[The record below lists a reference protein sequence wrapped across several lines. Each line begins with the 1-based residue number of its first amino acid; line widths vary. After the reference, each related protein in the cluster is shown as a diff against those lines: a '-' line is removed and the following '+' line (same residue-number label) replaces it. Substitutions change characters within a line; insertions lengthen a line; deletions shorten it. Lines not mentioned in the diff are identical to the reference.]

1 MRCGCLS
8 RVYWPRPAWGGSSS
22 SRCVA
27 RSAATDLAAL
37 DWARAPPAAPLG
49 SGPGS
54 AAAPPLGAAAQG
66 SSATPY
72 GKGHWVPPPLPPV
85 SEPAGLCSRR
95 PHCVLPPPSRQVSG
109 VKLRELLVWQL
120 ITGYKLR
127 ELEAK
132 EELNQLL

>member
-1 MRCGCLS
+1 MRLLIESILAEAGVGGEQFLEV
-8 RVYWPRPAWGGSSS
+8 RRPV
-22 SRCVA
+22 R
-27 RSAATDLAAL
+27 RDRTLAAL
-37 DWARAPPAAPLG
+37 GWARAPPAAPLG
-49 SGPGS
+49 LGPGS
-54 AAAPPLGAAAQG
+54 AAGPPLGAAAQG

-72 GKGHWVPPPLPPV
+72 GKGHWAPPPLHPV
-85 SEPAGLCSRR
+85 REPAGLCSRR